1 MGRWGGDK
9 GWLDTG
15 PAWPPCQLQNDKQR
29 KWKHCHKGKN
39 ERERDA
45 GETNNS
51 LSALKCQD
59 RSTLFMD
66 PCLK

>member
-15 PAWPPCQLQNDKQR
+15 PGPLANCQMIS
-29 KWKHCHKGKN
+29 KGSGN
-39 ERERDA
+39 IVTRGRLRERDA